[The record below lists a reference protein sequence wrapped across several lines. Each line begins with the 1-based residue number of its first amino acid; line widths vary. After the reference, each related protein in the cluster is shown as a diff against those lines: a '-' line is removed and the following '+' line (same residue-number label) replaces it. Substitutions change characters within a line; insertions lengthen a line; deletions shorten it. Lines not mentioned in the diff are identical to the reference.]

1 MIHKVKGVV
10 LHHIKYKES
19 SAIVYVYTDLYGRQ
33 SYLVNNI
40 RGRRSKYSGNL
51 LQSLTFLEIEAYH
64 KEGKDLQ
71 HVKEISNYIPYRSI
85 PFDMHKNSQTLFLA
99 EVLYKVL
106 REEDPNV
113 ELYSFL
119 ENSLQLLDLAEEG
132 MPNFHLLFL
141 VQLTKYLGFLP
152 ENNFG
157 EEQSGFDMRNGE
169 FSNGSGIH
177 PDFFDRTSAVLLN
190 TFLKCSFAKISEI
203 SVNQEDRQKFLE
215 NMLDYLRLHIHGFG
229 NVKSLA
235 VLQEIYKEV

>member
-1 MIHKVKGVV
+1 MIQKVKGVV

-64 KEGKDLQ
+64 KERKDLQ
-71 HVKEISNYIPYRSI
+71 RVNEISNYIPYRTI

-113 ELYSFL
+113 ELFGFL
-119 ENSLQLLDLAEEG
+119 ENSLQLLDVSQDNLA
-132 MPNFHLLFL
+132 NFHLLFL
-141 VQLTKYLGFLP
+141 VQLTKYLGFYP

-157 EEQSGFDMRNGE
+157 VDRSGFDMRNGE
-169 FSNGSGIH
+169 FNNGSSVH
-177 PDFFDRTSAVLLN
+177 PNFFDKKSAVLMNEL
-190 TFLKCSFAKISEI
+190 LKCSFSGLSEMT
-203 SVNQEDRQKFLE
+203 VLQEDRQKFLE
-215 NMLDYLRLHIHGFG
+215 DILDYFRLHIHGFG
-229 NVKSLA
+229 KVKSLA
-235 VLQEIYKEV
+235 VLQEIYKEE

>member
-33 SYLVNNI
+33 TYLVNNI
-40 RGRRSKYSGNL
+40 RGRRSRYSGNL

-71 HVKEISNYIPYRSI
+71 RVKEISNYIPYRNI

-113 ELYSFL
+113 ELFGFL
-119 ENSLQLLDLAEEG
+119 ENSLQLLDVSQDNLA
-132 MPNFHLLFL
+132 NFHLLFL
-141 VQLTKYLGFLP
+141 VQLTKYLGFYP
-152 ENNFG
+152 ENNYG
-157 EEQSGFDMRNGE
+157 KERNGFDMRNGE
-169 FSNGSGIH
+169 FNTGSGIH
-177 PDFFDRTSAVLLN
+177 PDFFDKKSAVLMNEL
-190 TFLKCSFAKISEI
+190 LKCSFSGLSEMT
-203 SVNQEDRQKFLE
+203 VLQEDRQKFLE
-215 NMLDYLRLHIHGFG
+215 DILDYFRLHIHGFG

-235 VLQEIYKEV
+235 VLQEIYKEE